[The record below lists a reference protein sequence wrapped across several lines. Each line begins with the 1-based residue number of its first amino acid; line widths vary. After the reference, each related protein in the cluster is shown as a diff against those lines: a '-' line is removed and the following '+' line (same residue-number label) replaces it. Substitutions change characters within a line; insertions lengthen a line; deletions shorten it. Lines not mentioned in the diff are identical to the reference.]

1 MHTTLASDINPLVG
15 LPMFFI
21 AGGILFLALL
31 AILMPYYVYKAA
43 ADLEKMRKIAERW
56 EAWMRSQQ

>member
-1 MHTTLASDINPLVG
+1 
-15 LPMFFI
+15 MFFI